1 MTLKKSV
8 TKASI
13 TTPEQ
18 VYELFRRV
26 LATECR
32 VDRDKEHFWSIG
44 LTTRNSV
51 KYIELVSL
59 GTLNA
64 ALVHPREVFRFAIMQ
79 GGVSTIMVAHN
90 HPSGNPEPSED
101 DIRLTKR
108 LVECGRLLGI
118 EVLDSFII
126 ADGYLSFKERGII

>member
-13 TTPEQ
+13 TTPGQ
-18 VYELFRRV
+18 VWELFRQA
-26 LATECR
+26 LATECEI
-32 VDRDKEHFWSIG
+32 DQNKEHFWSIG
-44 LTTRNSV
+44 LTTRNGV

-79 GGVSTIMVAHN
+79 GVSSIIVVHN
-90 HPSGNPEPSED
+90 HPSGDPEPSED

-118 EVLDSFII
+118 EVLDSFIV
-126 ADGYLSFKERGII
+126 ADSYVSLKEWGII

>member
-1 MTLKKSV
+1 MTIKKSM
-8 TKASI
+8 KAPI
-13 TTPEQ
+13 TNPGQ
-18 VYELFRRV
+18 VYELFKAV
-26 LATECR
+26 LAAECE
-32 VDRDKEHFWSIG
+32 VDRNKEHFWSIG
-44 LTTRNSV
+44 LTTRNGV

-79 GGVSTIMVAHN
+79 GVSSIMVVHN
-90 HPSGNPEPSED
+90 HPSGDPEASED
-101 DIRLTKR
+101 DMRLTRR

-126 ADGYLSFKERGII
+126 ADNYLSFKERGLI